1 MKRALAMVGWVACGG
16 EPAIPDAPCEA
27 AVLYLNRTGA
37 DYAYAGRDDSSQ
49 NVSELIDVPR
59 TLPPWPHDD
68 LDWASLTACIRTR
81 LAPFPVE
88 ITETDPSMRPH
99 AEIVFTTASWVG
111 SPGTTNLVPSACRSG
126 HEVQFVFGNA
136 LPTYARACHVALR
149 GYAQMTA
156 LLSIADNCEDILN
169 ADMDCSLER
178 TFTDRESMC
187 VDASAQPAPCRCGGA
202 ATQNSFTAMQAALSC
217 P

>member
-1 MKRALAMVGWVACGG
+1 VLPVVGLLACGG

-37 DYAYAGRDDSSQ
+37 DYAAAGRDDAAL
-49 NVSELIDVPR
+49 NVSVLLDMPR

-68 LDWASLTACIRTR
+68 LDWASLTDCIRTR

-88 ITETDPSMRPH
+88 ITETDPGLRPH
-99 AEIVFTTASWVG
+99 AEIVFTTAWWAG
-111 SPGTTNLVPSACRSG
+111 SPGTTNIVPSSCRSG
-126 HEVQFVFGNA
+126 HQVQFVFGNA

-156 LLSIADNCEDILN
+156 LLSIADNCEDLLN

-178 TFTDRESMC
+178 NFTDRESMC
-187 VDASAQPAPCRCGGA
+187 VDESAQPAPCRCGGA

-217 P
+217 R

>member
-1 MKRALAMVGWVACGG
+1 MVGWVACGG